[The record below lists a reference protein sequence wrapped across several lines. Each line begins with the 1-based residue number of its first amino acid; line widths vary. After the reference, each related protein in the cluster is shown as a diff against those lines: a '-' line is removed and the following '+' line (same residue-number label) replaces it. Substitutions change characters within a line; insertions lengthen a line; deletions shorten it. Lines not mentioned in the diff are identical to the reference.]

1 MTNIATSETQ
11 LLSELMQGLTE
22 ASGSASQLI
31 HLLQDP
37 RFIPMRDTIDMV
49 KAGCLDV
56 VSKAIHEQRHN

>member
-1 MTNIATSETQ
+1 MANLVTPETQ
-11 LLSELMQGLTE
+11 LLSEFMAGLTD

-37 RFIPMRDTIDMV
+37 RFIPMRDTLDMV

-56 VSKAIHEQRHN
+56 VAKGIHEQGNH

>member
-1 MTNIATSETQ
+1 MVDLAVTETE
-11 LLSELMQGLTE
+11 LLRDLMAGLTE

-37 RFIPMRDTIDMV
+37 RFIPMRDVIDMV

-56 VSKAIHEQRHN
+56 VAKGIHEQRHH

>member
-1 MTNIATSETQ
+1 MINSKNEAEI
-11 LLSELMQGLTE
+11 LRDMMDGLTQ

-37 RFIPMRDTIDMV
+37 RFIPMRDVLDMV

-56 VSKAIHEQRHN
+56 VSKGIHEQRNY